1 MIMKTLTTILL
12 LFFVSFASAQEGQVT
27 KTSDVVEVLVND
39 TEAVKTNNTIVLST
53 KGVKKLEDIEIETIN
68 KTTYLELMLSS
79 KKNKD
84 IKIC

>member
-1 MIMKTLTTILL
+1 MKTLSTILL
-12 LFFVSFASAQEGQVT
+12 LLFVSFATAQDNELA
-27 KTSDVVEVLVND
+27 KTNDLVEVLVND
-39 TEAVKTNNTIVLST
+39 IVEAKTINTIVLST
-53 KGVKKLEDIEIETIN
+53 KGVKKLEDIQIETIN

>member
-1 MIMKTLTTILL
+1 MKTLSTILL
-12 LFFVSFASAQEGQVT
+12 ILSVSFATAQENKAS
-27 KTSDVVEVLVND
+27 KTNDVIEVLVNTVED
-39 TEAVKTNNTIVLST
+39 VKTNTIVLST
-53 KGVKKLEDIEIETIN
+53 KGVKKLEDIQIETIN